1 VAARI
6 PIELRP
12 ISAAAARPLRAAVL
26 RPGQSP
32 ERQRYPGDDSPEA
45 YHVGAFADGVLVGVA
60 SIYHETQPGADDRGA
75 WRLRGMAV
83 SPDHQGRG
91 LGRQLIEA
99 CVGYARRRGGSQIW
113 CLGRTSAAP
122 FYRAL
127 GFALLGAEFDLPE
140 SGPHYVMQLLLPAS
154 PAAPTLVTDP

>member
-1 VAARI
+1 VAARV
-6 PIELRP
+6 PIEVRP

-32 ERQRYPGDDSPEA
+32 EQQRYPGDKSPEA
-45 YHVGAFADGVLVGVA
+45 YHVGAFAAGALVGIA
-60 SIYHETQPGADDRGA
+60 SIYHEAQPGEADLGA

-99 CVGYARRRGGSQIW
+99 CIEHAYRHKGSQIW

-140 SGPHYVMQLLLPAS
+140 SGPHYVMQLLLPAT
-154 PAAPTLVTDP
+154 PDAPGLVTDP